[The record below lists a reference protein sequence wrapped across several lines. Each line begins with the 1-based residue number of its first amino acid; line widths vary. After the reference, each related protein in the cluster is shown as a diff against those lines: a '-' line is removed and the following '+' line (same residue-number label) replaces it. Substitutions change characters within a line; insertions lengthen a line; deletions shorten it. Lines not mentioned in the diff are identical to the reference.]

1 MNGRRQ
7 ALEFRLDAVVVVE
20 IQIGDQFLLE
30 VLHRLKFLKIEQFT
44 LEQAEEVF
52 IHGIIQTVAL
62 SAHTLNDAV
71 VGELLLVIPVL
82 VIPVLVIPVLVL
94 PALIG
99 VQNGNCPRGQPARSA
114 VDHIQD
120 S

>member
-7 ALEFRLDAVVVVE
+7 ALEFRLDAVVIVV

-30 VLHRLKFLKIEQFT
+30 VLHGLEFLKIEQFT

-52 IHGIIQTVAL
+52 DHGIIQTVAL
-62 SAHTLNDAV
+62 SAHTLNDAI
-71 VGELLLVIPVL
+71 VGEFLLVIS
-82 VIPVLVIPVLVL
+82 VLVL

-99 VQNGNCPRGQPARSA
+99 VQNGGCPRGQPTRSTF
-114 VDHIQD
+114 DHIHNH
-120 S
+120 

>member
-1 MNGRRQ
+1 MNRRWQ
-7 ALEFRLDAVVVVE
+7 ALEFRLDAMVVVV
-20 IQIGDQFLLE
+20 IQIGYQFLLE

-52 IHGIIQTVAL
+52 NHGIIQTVAL

-82 VIPVLVIPVLVL
+82 VL

-99 VQNGNCPRGQPARSA
+99 VQNRSCPWGQPASSA

-120 S
+120 R